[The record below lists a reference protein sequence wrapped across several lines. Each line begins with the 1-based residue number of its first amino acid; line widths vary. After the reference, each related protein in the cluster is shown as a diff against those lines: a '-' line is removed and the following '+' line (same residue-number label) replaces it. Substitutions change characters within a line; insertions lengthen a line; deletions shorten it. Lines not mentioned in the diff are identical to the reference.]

1 MIHKWIK
8 KFLRQDSNIER
19 DSFIWNMAGSMLM
32 AFQSV
37 VMLMILTRTLGLK
50 EAGIFTIAYANAN
63 LFLTI
68 GKYGM
73 RNFQVSDVTHQYS
86 FSDYRI
92 SRILTSVAMV
102 LVSAVCVLYTGIQND
117 YTQEKSMVILF
128 MCVFKLIDVIEDVY
142 HGLYQQKGRLDI
154 AGRAL
159 TLRLGITIVVFG
171 IGLVVIRDLLTVLII
186 STIFTTILFVLIT
199 VWSYEGFREEV
210 IEENHENKDK
220 SKARIK
226 VISLLRTCFPL
237 FVGSFLSFY
246 IGNAP
251 KYAIDSI
258 LNDELQACYGFIA
271 MPVFVIGLLN
281 TFIFNPMIF
290 RMSLMWIEHKKRE
303 FAKQIGV
310 QISIIIGITLA
321 CVIGAYLIGVPV
333 LSVLYNADLS
343 NYKRELLVLL
353 LGGGFLALSGLLAT
367 LITIIRFQKSLT
379 WGYVLVAL
387 LAYFLS
393 PILVERY
400 SMMGAA
406 VLYLVLMG
414 ILCAI
419 FTILLGVGLTKESKV
434 RKR

>member
-1 MIHKWIK
+1 MWIK
-8 KFLRQDSNIER
+8 GFLREDSNIER
-19 DSFIWNMAGSMLM
+19 DSFIWNMTGSMLM

-37 VMLMILTRTLGLK
+37 IMLMILTRTLGLK

-92 SRILTSVAMV
+92 SRILTSVAMI
-102 LVSAVCVLYTGIQND
+102 LVSVVCVLYIGIKND

-159 TLRLGITIVVFG
+159 TLRLGITIIVFG

-199 VWSYEGFREEV
+199 AWSYEGFRENV
-210 IEENHENKDK
+210 TEENHKNKDNRK
-220 SKARIK
+220 NRTR

-290 RMSLMWIEHKKRE
+290 RMSLMWIEHKKKE

-343 NYKRELLVLL
+343 NYKMELLILL
-353 LGGGFLALSGLLAT
+353 VGGGFLALSGLLAT
-367 LITIIRFQKSLT
+367 LITIIRFQKSLI

-419 FTILLGVGLTKESKV
+419 FTLLLGYGFTKESKD
-434 RKR
+434 RKQ